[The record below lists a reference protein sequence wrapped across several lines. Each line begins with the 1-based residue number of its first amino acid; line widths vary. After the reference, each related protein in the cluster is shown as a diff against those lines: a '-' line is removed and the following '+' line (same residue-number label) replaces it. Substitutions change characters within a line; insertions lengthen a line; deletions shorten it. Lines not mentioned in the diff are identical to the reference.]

1 MVIAESCYVPPRSWV
16 IRWTRRDRRFDAAL
30 SRTALA
36 KRLQDS
42 HDYVSYINGQKD
54 GMSGEANSNRIEV
67 VEGDITKQAVDAIV
81 NAANTTLLGGGGV
94 DGAIHRAAGPELL
107 AECRGLGG
115 CATGQAKI
123 TKGYRLPAKWVIHT
137 VGPVW
142 RDGQHGEDN
151 LLASCYRSCFAL
163 AEQHGIRTI
172 AFPSIS
178 TGAYGFPMER
188 AARIAV
194 REAKAFLERKTSV
207 EKVRLVCFGT
217 SALQIHSQALNEAT
231 RR

>member
-1 MVIAESCYVPPRSWV
+1 
-16 IRWTRRDRRFDAAL
+16 
-30 SRTALA
+30 
-36 KRLQDS
+36 
-42 HDYVSYINGQKD
+42 
-54 GMSGEANSNRIEV
+54 MSGDRISNRVEV
-67 VEGDITKQAVDAIV
+67 VEGDITQQAVDAIV

-107 AECRGLGG
+107 EECRKLGG

-142 RDGQHGEDN
+142 RDGQHGEDD
-151 LLASCYRSCFAL
+151 LLASCYRNCFAL

-194 REAKAFLERKTSV
+194 RETKAFLDRNTSV
-207 EKVRLVCFGT
+207 EQVRLVCFGK
-217 SALQIHSQALNEAT
+217 SALQIHSLALNDAF
-231 RR
+231 RK